1 MKKETS
7 KVRSYVVTALWLI
20 AAGVV
25 LTFITFS
32 PENRKLSIFLIV
44 ASFSSLMWIF
54 LWLGNA
60 MASDLIDRRIDW
72 IREPVKRFVV
82 GMLVMVVYT
91 VAVSYGLV
99 WVFKT
104 AFGLNVGDTRT
115 FQYSTLIVT
124 FIISLFMHGRGFLQ
138 SWKLA
143 EIEAEKAKQE
153 SIKANYESLKNQVN
167 PHFLFNSLNA
177 LTSLVYEDQD
187 KAAKFIKQLSEVYR
201 YVLDSRNKEVVTLD
215 EELSFMNSY
224 LFLQQIRFGD
234 KLKIENELKS
244 MKGNVPPL
252 ALQMLVENAIKHN
265 EVSQEQPLIIKLHS
279 DGSNLFVSNNLQ
291 LKSKQINESVGV
303 GLDNITKRYE
313 FLSDRPVVIEKDEK
327 NFVVKLPILLE
338 EQ

>member
-1 MKKETS
+1 LEKETG
-7 KVRSYVVTALWLI
+7 KVRGYVITAIWLI
-20 AAGVV
+20 VAGMS
-25 LTFITFS
+25 LTAITFYS
-32 PENRKLSIFLIV
+32 MGRGFSGFLKI

-60 MASDLIDRRIDW
+60 LASDLIDRRIEW
-72 IREPVKRFVV
+72 IKEPVKRFVV

-91 VAVSYGLV
+91 VAISYALV
-99 WVFKT
+99 WVYK
-104 AFGLNVGDTRT
+104 AVFGLNVGDTST

-201 YVLDSRNKEVVTLD
+201 YVLDSRNKEVVTIE
-215 EELSFMNSY
+215 EELDFMNAY

-234 KLKIENELKS
+234 KLKIENELKPI
-244 MKGNVPPL
+244 KGNVPPL

-265 EVSQEQPLIIKLHS
+265 EVSQEQPLIIRLYA

-291 LKSKQINESVGV
+291 LKSKLISDSVGV
-303 GLDNITKRYE
+303 GLDNIRKRYE
-313 FLSDRPVVIEKDEK
+313 FLSDRPVVIEKKENK
-327 NFVVKLPILLE
+327 FIVKLPILTE
-338 EQ
+338 E

>member
-1 MKKETS
+1 MEKKS
-7 KVRSYVVTALWLI
+7 INVKGYIITALWLI
-20 AAGVV
+20 AAGIV
-25 LTFITFS
+25 LTLITYS
-32 PENRKLSIFLIV
+32 PDNRKLSTFLIV

-60 MASDLIDRRIDW
+60 MASDLVDRRIEW
-72 IREPVKRFVV
+72 IQEPVKRFVV

-91 VAVSYGLV
+91 VVVAYGLV
-99 WVFKT
+99 WIYNA

-115 FQYSTLIVT
+115 FQYTTLVVT
-124 FIISLFMHGRGFLQ
+124 FIISLFMHGRGFLK

-143 EIEAEKAKQE
+143 EIEMEKAKQE

-201 YVLDSRNKEVVTLD
+201 YVLDSRNKEVVTLE

-234 KLKIENELKS
+234 KLKIENKLKP

-265 EVSQEQPLIIKLHS
+265 EVSQEHPLIITLHA
-279 DGSNLFVSNNLQ
+279 DGLNLFVSNNLQ
-291 LKSKQINESVGV
+291 LKSSPTSESVG
-303 GLDNITKRYE
+303 
-313 FLSDRPVVIEKDEK
+313 
-327 NFVVKLPILLE
+327 
-338 EQ
+338 